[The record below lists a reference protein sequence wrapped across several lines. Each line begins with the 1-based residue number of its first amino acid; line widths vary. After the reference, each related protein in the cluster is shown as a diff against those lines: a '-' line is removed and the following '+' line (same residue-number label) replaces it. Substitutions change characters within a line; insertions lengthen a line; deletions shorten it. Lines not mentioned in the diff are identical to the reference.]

1 MCLPERSRGFLQPLK
16 SEKCLSSLPRPLKRS
31 LASDRNQYS
40 SAPFW
45 GPREGSGAVSL
56 WLDEWGQL
64 TKHRPVREH
73 LSTWWPVSG
82 QSRLRPSEWQ
92 VTQGER
98 GTKHEVLRSC
108 PKPPKS
114 LSFFPKTVIFWSAT
128 IPKSLPS
135 LWGTDYLSSS
145 QTFPSKSWCNTSTWP
160 LKKSERLHWS
170 DHQLF

>member
-1 MCLPERSRGFLQPLK
+1 MV
-16 SEKCLSSLPRPLKRS
+16 LSSLWNQKNASVHYQDLWKGLWPLTGTS
-31 LASDRNQYS
+31 TVLHLSEDREKGLGQ
-40 SAPFW
+40 FH
-45 GPREGSGAVSL
+45 L

-64 TKHRPVREH
+64 TKHRPVSEH
-73 LSTWWPVSG
+73 LPTWWPVSG